1 MRVLFVSY
9 PAIGHVFPTVP
20 LQWALRAAGHEV
32 LVATGSYG
40 LEVQNAGLHVADVAP
55 GLELESFFQET
66 VPDLLVRVRNPEGP
80 DPMAGIQLF
89 AHLNDHMTDG
99 IVRTAE
105 AFRPDLVVYEQIFV
119 SGLIAA
125 QKLGVPA
132 VQHNFG
138 FARGGDIRALTVSQL
153 GATMARHGVT
163 SLPEQ
168 VRTIDI
174 APPSMVEPEPL
185 GWSVRPVPYNSGAVL
200 PDWVLEKPD
209 RPRIAVTLG
218 TASVHV
224 TGLGP
229 VQRLIAAASSVDAEF
244 VLALGEVD
252 TSALGELPPNVRVV
266 GWVPLTVL
274 MQTCAGAVHHGGAGT
289 TLAALNAGVPQ
300 IILPDGADRFVN
312 AAAVQARGAGVS
324 ATAEELDVELVR
336 RLLTDEAMRTAAA
349 EVRDEIASMAS
360 PASLVAQLE
369 ELAAAGL

>member
-55 GLELESFFQET
+55 GLELESFFQST
-66 VPDLLVRVRNPEGP
+66 VPELLERVRRPEGP

-105 AFRPDLVVYEQIFV
+105 AFRPDVIVYEQIFV

-138 FARGGDIRALTVSQL
+138 FARGGDIRAMTVAQLTD
-153 GATMARHGVT
+153 TMRRHGVD

-174 APPSMVEPEPL
+174 APPSMVEPEPH
-185 GWSVRPVPYNSGAVL
+185 GWLMRPVPYNSGAVL
-200 PDWVLEKPD
+200 PDWVLDKPE

-229 VQRLIAAASSVDAEF
+229 VQRLLAAAPSVDAEF
-244 VLALGEVD
+244 VLALGDVD
-252 TSALGELPPNVRVV
+252 TSALGELPSNVRVV

-274 MQTCAGAVHHGGAGT
+274 MQTCVGAVHHGGSGT
-289 TLAALNAGVPQ
+289 TLAGLNAGVPQ
-300 IILPDGADRFVN
+300 LILPDGADRFVN
-312 AAAVQARGAGVS
+312 ATAVHDRGAGIT
-324 ATAEELDVELVR
+324 ATAADIDVELLR
-336 RLLTDEAMRTAAA
+336 RLVSDEKLRTAAL
-349 EVRDEIASMAS
+349 EVREEIATMPT
-360 PASLVAQLE
+360 PASVAEQLV
-369 ELAAAGL
+369 ELAAG

>member
-20 LQWALRAAGHEV
+20 LAWALRAAGHEV
-32 LVATGSYG
+32 LVATGCTG
-40 LEVQNAGLHVADVAP
+40 LEAANAGLHVADVAP
-55 GLELESFFQET
+55 GLDMENFFQET
-66 VPDLLVRVRNPEGP
+66 VPDLLARVRNPEGP
-80 DPMAGIQLF
+80 DPLAGIQLF
-89 AHLNDHMTDG
+89 AHLNDHLTDA

-138 FARGGDIRALTVSQL
+138 FARGAEIRALTLAQL
-153 GATMARHGVT
+153 GATMRRHGVEGV
-163 SLPEQ
+163 PER
-168 VRTIDI
+168 VTTLDI
-174 APPSMVEPEPL
+174 APPSMVEPEPD
-185 GWSVRPVPYNSGAVL
+185 GWSMRPVPYNSGAVL
-200 PDWVLEKPD
+200 PDWVLERPG

-229 VQRLIAAASSVDAEF
+229 VQRLLAAARSVDAEF
-244 VLALGEVD
+244 VLALGDVD
-252 TSALGELPPNVRVV
+252 TSALGELPANVRVV

-274 MQTCAGAVHHGGAGT
+274 MRTCAGAVHHGGSGT

-312 AAAVQARGAGVS
+312 AAAVHERGAGIS
-324 ATAEELDVELVR
+324 AKAEEIGVELLR
-336 RLLTDEAMRTAAA
+336 RLLSDEKMRAVAREVSEEIEGMPTPAA
-349 EVRDEIASMAS
+349 
-360 PASLVAQLE
+360 LVSRLE
-369 ELAAAGL
+369 ELAAG

>member
-32 LVATGSYG
+32 LVATGCYG
-40 LEVQNAGLHVADVAP
+40 LEVANAGLHVADVAP
-55 GLELESFFQET
+55 GLDMESFFQET

-89 AHLNDHMTDG
+89 AHLNDHLTDG

-105 AFRPDLVVYEQIFV
+105 AFRPDVIVYEQIFV
-119 SGLIAA
+119 SALIAA

-138 FARGGDIRALTVSQL
+138 FARGGDIRTMTVAQLTE
-153 GATMARHGVT
+153 TMRRHGVE
-163 SLPEQ
+163 SVPEQ

-174 APPSMVEPEPL
+174 APPSMVEAEPYS
-185 GWSVRPVPYNSGAVL
+185 WSMRPVPYNSGAVL
-200 PDWVLEKPD
+200 PDWVLDKPE
-209 RPRIAVTLG
+209 RPRIGVTLG

-229 VQRLIAAASSVDAEF
+229 VQRLLAAAPSVDAEF
-244 VLALGEVD
+244 VLALGDVD
-252 TSALGELPPNVRVV
+252 TGALGELPANVRVV

-274 MQTCAGAVHHGGAGT
+274 LQTCVGAVHHGGAGT
-289 TLAALNAGVPQ
+289 TLAALNAGIPQ

-312 AAAVQARGAGVS
+312 ATAVHDRGAGIS
-324 ATAEELDVELVR
+324 GAAADLDVALLQQLVS
-336 RLLTDEAMRTAAA
+336 DEKLRTAAQ
-349 EVRDEIASMAS
+349 EVREEITAMPT
-360 PASLVAQLE
+360 PASIVARLE
-369 ELAAAGL
+369 ELAAG